1 MKNKLLSLMLA
12 VVLCLG
18 LILPASAA
26 SSGYSDIP
34 SGHWSEESVLTATQL
49 GLFEGIGNGKFGR
62 GQPITRAAFV
72 TAMVRLF
79 GWEEVTPAK
88 ASYTDVTAERWFYT
102 AVETARANGAF
113 ASTSGA
119 FHPTDNIT
127 REEMAV
133 MLIRSLD
140 YASLAGTAGGYSCPF
155 TDVTTNKGFITLAYD
170 LGIVDGVGNNKFAPD
185 STATREQAAAMLVR
199 LYNRLYAK
207 STQLSS
213 PGTYIKITV
222 DTPEASDSDT
232 IPTTP
237 LEPIGELYAQLRSA
251 KSRGSDLSRAV
262 LCLTAGGVRT
272 ITSSSGIVSTDTL
285 SAKEVEN
292 ILSRSDVRT
301 YYSTRYESAYC
312 IYSPN
317 SYQTATLWYQS
328 DESLAAKLQLA
339 RLFGVTRY
347 TLN

>member
-1 MKNKLLSLMLA
+1 MRNKLLSLALA
-12 VVLCLG
+12 LVLCLG

-34 SGHWSEESVLTATQL
+34 SGHWSEESVRRATQL
-49 GLFEGIGNGKFGR
+49 GLFEGTGDGKFGR

-88 ASYTDVTAERWFYT
+88 ASYTDVTSNRWFYT
-102 AVETARANGAF
+102 AIETARANGAF

-119 FHPTDNIT
+119 FHPTANIT

-140 YASLAGTAGGYSCPF
+140 YASLAGTAGSYSSPF

-170 LGIVDGVGNNKFAPD
+170 LGIVDGVGNGKFAPD

-199 LYNRLYAK
+199 LYDRLHAR
-207 STQLSS
+207 STKLSTAGS
-213 PGTYIKITV
+213 YTKITV
-222 DTPEASDSDT
+222 ETPKASDSDAM
-232 IPTTP
+232 PTTP

-251 KSRGSDLSRAV
+251 KNRGTDLSRAV
-262 LCLTAGGVRT
+262 LCLTEGGVRT
-272 ITSSSGIVSTDTL
+272 ITSSSGIVATDTL
-285 SAKEVEN
+285 SADEVQD
-292 ILSRSDVRT
+292 ILSRSGVKT

-312 IYSPN
+312 IYRPN

-339 RLFGVTRY
+339 RLFGVTKY
-347 TLN
+347 IFM

>member
-1 MKNKLLSLMLA
+1 MKNKLLSLALA
-12 VVLCLG
+12 AVLCLG

-34 SGHWSEESVLTATQL
+34 SGHWSEESVRKATQL
-49 GLFEGIGNGKFGR
+49 GLFEGIGDGKFGR

-79 GWEEVTPAK
+79 GWEEVSPAK
-88 ASYTDVTAERWFYT
+88 ASYTDVTPNRWFYT

-113 ASTSGA
+113 AATSGS
-119 FHPTDNIT
+119 FRPTDNIT

-133 MLIRSLD
+133 MLIRSLG
-140 YASLAGTAGGYSCPF
+140 YASLAGTAGSYPSPF
-155 TDVTTNKGFITLAYD
+155 TDVTVSKGFITLAYD
-170 LGIVDGVGNNKFAPD
+170 LGIVGGVSSSKFAPD

-199 LYNRLYAK
+199 LHDRLAAA
-207 STQLSS
+207 SS
-213 PGTYIKITV
+213 SLDSLGNYMGITV
-222 DTPEASDSDT
+222 ETPAAQEGDAM
-232 IPTTP
+232 PTTP
-237 LEPIGELYAQLRSA
+237 LEPIAELYAQLRSA
-251 KSRGSDLSRAV
+251 KNQGIDLSQSA

-272 ITSSSGIVSTDTL
+272 ITGSSGIVSTDTL
-285 SAKEVEN
+285 SAKEVEA
-292 ILSRSDVRT
+292 ILSRDDVRT

-328 DESLAAKLQLA
+328 EESLAAKLQLA

-347 TLN
+347 ILS